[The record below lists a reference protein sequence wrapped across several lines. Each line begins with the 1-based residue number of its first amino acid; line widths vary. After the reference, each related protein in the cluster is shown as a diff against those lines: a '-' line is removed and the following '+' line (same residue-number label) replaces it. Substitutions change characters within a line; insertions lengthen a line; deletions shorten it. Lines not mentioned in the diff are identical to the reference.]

1 MDIKNIEEIE
11 IHLNTMQG
19 LELINVINKL
29 GLKEKLKTLVLGQGE
44 SGDKKIAYM
53 KMQNEYM
60 NKVIELIET
69 KMSKKEYDEL
79 SLDEQTKVLNEVMTD
94 EVAEMGNKLN
104 IMADEVNTI
113 AANEGFDLFYTAI
126 IEKFY
131 GNKDIILKALSSIY
145 DVKVKEL
152 EKQNLVATGLMI
164 KKIINSPDIQEFIK
178 VFL

>member
-1 MDIKNIEEIE
+1 MNIEKIKETE
-11 IHLNTMQG
+11 VHLNTMQG

-29 GLKEKLKTLVLGQGE
+29 GLKDKLKTLVLGQGE

-53 KMQNEYM
+53 KLQNEYM

-79 SLDEQTKVLNEVMTD
+79 SVDEQTKVLNEVMTD
-94 EVAEMGNKLN
+94 EIAEMGNKLN
-104 IMADEVNTI
+104 IMADEVNTM

-126 IEKFY
+126 IERFY
-131 GNKDIILKALSSIY
+131 ANKDVILKALSTVY

-152 EKQNLVATGLMI
+152 EKQNLAATGLMI
-164 KKIINSPDIQEFIK
+164 KKIIESPDIQEFIK